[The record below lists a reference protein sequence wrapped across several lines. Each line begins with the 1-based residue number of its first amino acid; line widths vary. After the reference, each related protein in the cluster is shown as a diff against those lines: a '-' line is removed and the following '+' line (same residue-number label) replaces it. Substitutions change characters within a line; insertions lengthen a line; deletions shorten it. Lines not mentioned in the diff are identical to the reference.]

1 MKRSISLTGVFVV
14 ITSIAAMTAKAL
26 AEVSG
31 NLSDAVSNS
40 VVGSV
45 LDTAGSSINWIN
57 FDGVDTNVAAESDQK
72 TQLAPKEQPA
82 PVSSKEIDSKV
93 QVALP

>member
-1 MKRSISLTGVFVV
+1 MKRSIFLAGVLVA
-14 ITSIAAMTAKAL
+14 ITSFAAMTTKAS

-57 FDGVDTNVAAESDQK
+57 FEGVEANVAAESTPS
-72 TQLAPKEQPA
+72 TQSEADEQTAQASPQGL
-82 PVSSKEIDSKV
+82 DSKV
-93 QVALP
+93 QLALP